1 MTTDTKQLLE
11 QIEAVVGASG
21 LLSGSRLAG
30 RSAGIWSGKDLA
42 ALALVRPATTA
53 EVAQVMKLCH
63 AAGQVVIPAG
73 GMTGLAGGH
82 KSTTADIVL
91 SSERMNRIE
100 SLDARSRCMTVQAGA
115 ILQSVQEAAEEAGL
129 MFALDLGARAS
140 CTIGGNIATN
150 AGGERVIRYGMM
162 REQVLGLEVVLADG
176 TILSSMNSV
185 IKNNA
190 GYDLKHLFIG
200 SEGTLG
206 VVTRAVVRLRQN
218 MPSSNVALVAMNTF
232 DQVLAALQQADAGL
246 AGQLTAYELM
256 SQNWYELNSRHLGV
270 SPMETGGNY
279 YVVIETQ
286 GSEPEH
292 DLEKLEQVLM
302 ALYEQG
308 LVVDAVLAKSQKEV
322 GQIWDIRECLEP
334 VATMDSPYFV
344 YDVSIPMRHME
355 AYLQE
360 VENSI
365 RESFPDGQCYC
376 VGHVGD
382 GNLHF
387 AVLPFATGEK
397 ADLHRQVNDRVYQP
411 LARYSGSI
419 SAEHGVGIEKKPYLS
434 VSRNET
440 EIQLMKTLKK
450 TLDPKNILGR
460 GRIFDY

>member
-1 MTTDTKQLLE
+1 MD
-11 QIEAVVGASG
+11 V
-21 LLSGSRLAG
+21 
-30 RSAGIWSGKDLA
+30 
-42 ALALVRPATTA
+42 
-53 EVAQVMKLCH
+53 VAQLINAIGEKNVVTGTQVTEHFNGILDPTPMCARAIVFPRSTDDVSAVMKICYEWSLP
-63 AAGQVVIPAG
+63 VVIQG
-73 GMTGLAGGH
+73 GKSGAVQGH
-82 KSTTADIVL
+82 VSKPDEIAMDLKKMSAIEDIDTVGRTA
-91 SSERMNRIE
+91 
-100 SLDARSRCMTVQAGA
+100 TVQAGC
-115 ILQSVQEAAEEAGL
+115 ILETLQDAAVDKGL
-129 MFALDLGARAS
+129 MFPLDLGGRGS

-232 DQVLAALQQADAGL
+232 DQVLAALQQADIGL